1 MGVQVDTTFKICDRD
16 LNKLTL
22 GLNSPGAHYH
32 PLSVNNWSFPAAR
45 RRVLERHAWATW
57 ISLDSV
63 NPNWIAIFL
72 DSVYDG
78 FWANPSDHDAYWC
91 LIFARHADNAALAN
105 SIQRAGARP
114 ALPALLES
122 EAERRRE
129 VAQAFATG
137 SMRRLMP
144 PSGVAREVFDNA
156 DLVHMITRRVV
167 E

>member
-91 LIFARHADNAALAN
+91 LFFARHADNAALAN
-105 SIQRAGARP
+105 RIQHAAARP
-114 ALPALLES
+114 ALRTLLEA
-122 EAERRRE
+122 EAERR
-129 VAQAFATG
+129 G
-137 SMRRLMP
+137 SARFCHRQRAAPHARRRRRAGGLRQCRP
-144 PSGVAREVFDNA
+144 RPQDYSAR
-156 DLVHMITRRVV
+156 R
-167 E
+167 